1 MPIRWMFGPVLTCL
15 FVVFCF
21 EIRASNV
28 ETEPAAVLQA
38 SAPERECHTSKPV
51 DVEQHGLKPW
61 YVNADRTIWAYF
73 WTSQPLK
80 ASPQDYKV
88 LWIRP
93 KPFPDAS
100 YQDANRMLAR
110 GQVGVEFTVSGRR
123 IDSNAAPLKYSI
135 PSIYAQDIQP
145 SSISFPTAGC
155 WKISAKSGT
164 SSFDF
169 VVAVE

>member
-1 MPIRWMFGPVLTCL
+1 MPSRLLCGLLLTGL
-15 FVVFCF
+15 FVGACF

-28 ETEPAAVLQA
+28 EPDSAVVLQTP
-38 SAPERECHTSKPV
+38 APKRECHISKPV
-51 DVEQHGLKPW
+51 DVERHGLKPW
-61 YVNADRTIWAYF
+61 YVNADRTIWAYI
-73 WTSQPLK
+73 WTSEPLK

-100 YQDANRMLAR
+100 YEDANRMLAR
-110 GQVGVEFTVSGRR
+110 GQVGVEFTVTGRR
-123 IDSNAAPLKYSI
+123 IDSDAAPLKYSI
-135 PSIYAQDIQP
+135 PTIYAQDIQP
-145 SSISFPTAGC
+145 SSVSFPTAGC